1 MKTSPRAIWKADGT
15 MGSGERGNKRVLSGR
30 DPVPGV
36 LSPNLQYA
44 FKCSSDAGRVPAATF
59 EETKAGAEVH
69 VGVFMM

>member
-1 MKTSPRAIWKADGT
+1 MSPRAIWKADGT

-44 FKCSSDAGRVPAATF
+44 FKCSSDAGGMCLLLRCLRKPKQGLKFTL
-59 EETKAGAEVH
+59 GCL
-69 VGVFMM
+69 